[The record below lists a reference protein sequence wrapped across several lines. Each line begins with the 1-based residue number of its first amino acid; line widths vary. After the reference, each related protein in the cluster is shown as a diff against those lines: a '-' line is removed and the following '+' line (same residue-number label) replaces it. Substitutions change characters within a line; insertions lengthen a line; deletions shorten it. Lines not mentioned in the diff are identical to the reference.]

1 VVKKTRPITF
11 TILAN
16 IAAIRSV
23 GRSLVN
29 YLDAA
34 YRQARFPEGVSKPEC
49 SFGLVSIGDQRPQRP
64 EPTDA
69 NVRVLIFLYRTI
81 MNQHLRNAG
90 RGDVASRPLP
100 LSVDLHYLVSFW
112 AGSGENEQIVLAWT
126 MRELHQVPVLD
137 RSILTEEAGWAD
149 SEVVQLVPQEISNED
164 LMRIWDTMP
173 ADYHLSLSYIAR
185 VVRIDPDDV
194 ETSENVVATRVN
206 FGVPAR

>member
-1 VVKKTRPITF
+1 M
-11 TILAN
+11 AN

-23 GRSLVN
+23 GTSL
-29 YLDAA
+29 AA
-34 YRQARFPEGVSKPEC
+34 YLNNAYRDTAFPPNVAKPEC
-49 SFGLVSIGDQRPQRP
+49 TFSLTSIGGVRTADVPSSD
-64 EPTDA
+64 TS
-69 NVRVLIFLYRTI
+69 VRVLIFLYRAS

-90 RGDVASRPLP
+90 RADIASRPLP

>member
-1 VVKKTRPITF
+1 M
-11 TILAN
+11 AN

-34 YRQARFPEGVSKPEC
+34 YRQARFPEGVVKPEC
-49 SFGLVSIGDQRPQRP
+49 SFGLASIGDQRPQRVDP
-64 EPTDA
+64 SDT
-69 NVRVLIFLYRTI
+69 NVRVLLFLYRAS

-90 RGDVASRPLP
+90 RSDVASRPLP

-137 RSILTEEAGWAD
+137 RSLLTEEAGWAD
-149 SEVVQLVPQEISNED
+149 SDVVQLVPQEISNED
-164 LMRIWDTMP
+164 LMRIWEAMP
-173 ADYHLSLSYIAR
+173 ADYHLSLPYIAR
-185 VVRIDPDDV
+185 VVRIDPDEV
-194 ETSENVVATRVN
+194 ATSENVVATRVT

>member
-1 VVKKTRPITF
+1 MVNKPGLLHQ
-11 TILAN
+11 LAN

-34 YRQARFPEGVSKPEC
+34 YRQARFPEGVAKPEC

-64 EPTDA
+64 EPADA
-69 NVRVLIFLYRTI
+69 NVRVLIFLYRAI

-90 RGDVASRPLP
+90 RGDTASRPLP

-149 SEVVQLVPQEISNED
+149 SDVVQLVPQEISNED

-173 ADYHLSLSYIAR
+173 ADYHLSLPYIAR
-185 VVRIDPDDV
+185 VVRIDPDEV